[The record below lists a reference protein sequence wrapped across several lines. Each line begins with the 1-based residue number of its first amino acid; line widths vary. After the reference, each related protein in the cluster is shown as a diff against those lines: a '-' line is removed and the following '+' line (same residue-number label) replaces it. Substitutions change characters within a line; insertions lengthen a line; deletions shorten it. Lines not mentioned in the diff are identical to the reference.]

1 MKKNIISTFLL
12 TVIVVTTYFNYY
24 RTTRNSDKNVEDS
37 SCSIVLH
44 EGGKVELDEKLSGQF
59 IFPPDTRSYR
69 TIKIKSN
76 LLKDLINIKVL
87 AGCSCTNVV
96 FNYEQLIAGDSGELG
111 FVYDSS
117 GKHGDNV
124 INLTLTSENY
134 PPFKLKVG
142 CKILENPSSLYVN
155 VSPQSLNINEVWSSG
170 IDLTYPISVIFNE
183 NINQDEFKISASKPY
198 IYANINNKK
207 PSANTADIVVRLLN
221 PPAGEIGERITLSY
235 IYEGNQYEL
244 LIPIYGRIKRG
255 YEVTPS
261 IVNFGELSDKD
272 EAKATVTVYIS
283 ERLTEKPTINID
295 GDWEIVK
302 ILTKDKIIQVQLALR
317 DSIKSKYCAGKLVV
331 GSNIGNIPLSVPI
344 FATIQN
350 SN

>member
-1 MKKNIISTFLL
+1 MTKNIILTFLL
-12 TVIVVTTYFNYY
+12 IVIIVITYFNYY
-24 RTTRNSDKNVEDS
+24 QTIRNSDKKIQDS
-37 SCSIVLH
+37 SCSIVLY
-44 EGGKVELDEKLSGQF
+44 EGGKVESDENLSGQF

-69 TIKIKSN
+69 TIKIKSK
-76 LLKDLINIKVL
+76 LSEDLNNIKVL
-87 AGCSCTNVV
+87 AGCSCTDAV
-96 FNYEQLIAGDSGELG
+96 FNYEQLTAGDSGELV

-117 GKHGDNV
+117 GKRGDNV
-124 INLTLTSENY
+124 INLTLTSDNY
-134 PPFKLKVG
+134 PPFKLTFG
-142 CKILENPSSLYVN
+142 CQISENPSSLYVN
-155 VSPQSLNINEVWSSG
+155 VSPQSLNINEIWSSG

-183 NINQDEFKISASKPY
+183 KINQDQFKISVSKPY

-207 PSANTADIVVRLLN
+207 LSANTADIVVRILN
-221 PPAGEIGERITLSY
+221 PPAGEISERITLSY
-235 IYEGNQYEL
+235 IYEGNQYESF
-244 LIPIYGRIKRG
+244 IPIYGRIKRG

-272 EAKATVTVYIS
+272 EANATVTICIS

-317 DSIKSKYCAGKLVV
+317 DSIKSKYCAGRLIV
-331 GSNIGNIPLSVPI
+331 GSNIGNIPLSIPI